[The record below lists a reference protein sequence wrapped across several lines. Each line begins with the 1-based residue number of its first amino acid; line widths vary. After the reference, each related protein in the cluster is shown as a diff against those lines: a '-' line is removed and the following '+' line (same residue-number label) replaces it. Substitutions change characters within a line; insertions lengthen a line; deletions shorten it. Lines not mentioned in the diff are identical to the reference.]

1 MLLGMHEYTAVAYTC
16 CYSLIDY
23 DKSYRLN
30 LNTTLKLSPMS
41 FYQRIRAKLC
51 LFSLKRLFK
60 PTQLQGGPS
69 EGQIGIY
76 GRDFRPRSR
85 AASWAWSLFP
95 RTLVGVW

>member
-1 MLLGMHEYTAVAYTC
+1 MVLGMHEYTAMAYKC

-51 LFSLKRLFK
+51 LLSL
-60 PTQLQGGPS
+60 
-69 EGQIGIY
+69 
-76 GRDFRPRSR
+76 
-85 AASWAWSLFP
+85 
-95 RTLVGVW
+95 

>member
-16 CYSLIDY
+16 CYSLINY
-23 DKSYRLN
+23 DQSYRLN
-30 LNTTLKLSPMS
+30 PNTTPKLSLMRVHQS
-41 FYQRIRAKLC
+41 YRAKLC

-60 PTQLQGGPS
+60 PTQLQGGPP

-85 AASWAWSLFP
+85 AASWAWALFP